1 MEVERLD
8 RVRSDTQAHVLRASG
23 RAWAATRVQLAPP
36 VLVADAARIAAESPD
51 GLVAGPDGPGWSAE
65 FRVPERLAHEAR
77 AWGVEVSR
85 PAAPEPVEALTAR
98 IAALETLA
106 RARSAGDDRLT
117 RAEAARR
124 EAERLLGI
132 AATERDEAAVAS
144 GRTRERLEALDEAV
158 RARTGER
165 DGHAAE
171 RDRALLELDAVRG
184 QRDDVRRQEA
194 ELRAELARVESRWQA
209 AAVEVRELRAK
220 LRVSSVDRAHLVELL
235 EAATT
240 ERDVLRG
247 RLEARQ
253 ATAQGRGDGSG
264 GPPTGSGWLAFRS
277 RPKRP

>member
-1 MEVERLD
+1 M
-8 RVRSDTQAHVLRASG
+8 
-23 RAWAATRVQLAPP
+23 QLAPP
-36 VLVADAARIAAESPD
+36 VLVADAARIIAES
-51 GLVAGPDGPGWSAE
+51 PDGPGWSAE

-85 PAAPEPVEALTAR
+85 PAAPEPVEALSAR

-106 RARSAGDDRLT
+106 RARSADDDRLT

-132 AATERDEAAVAS
+132 AAAERDESALARGLS
-144 GRTRERLEALDEAV
+144 GERLEALDEAV
-158 RARTGER
+158 RARTAER

-247 RLEARQ
+247 RLEARK
-253 ATAQGRGDGSG
+253 ATAQGGGEESG
-264 GPPTGSGWLAFRS
+264 GPPTGSGWLGFRS